1 MELKK
6 RALITGISGQDG
18 SYMADFLVGK
28 GYDVH
33 GLVRWSANNNT
44 SRIAHLLTKNAIT
57 IHHGDVNDSARI
69 EAVVATVRPDEIYHF
84 AAQSH
89 VGVSFSQPEYTLQV
103 TGLSTLRLLEAIR
116 KVDSR
121 IKFYQA
127 SSSEL
132 FGNMPPP
139 QNESTPFRPESP
151 YGVAKVAAYHS
162 TRLYRDAY
170 GIFAV
175 NGILFNHESERRGEE
190 FVTRKIT
197 VGLARIKAGL
207 ANELV
212 LGNLD
217 ARRDWGYAPE
227 YMEAVWR
234 MMHYERPEDFVIAT
248 GESHSVQEFLEQA
261 FGQVGLNWRNHVRVD
276 PSELR
281 PRDINTLVGD
291 TSKARLLLGWEPR
304 VKYPELVR
312 IMVSSDLKR
321 FGP

>member
-44 SRIAHLLTKNAIT
+44 SRIAHLLTKAAIT

-116 KVDSR
+116 KVDPR

-151 YGVAKVAAYHS
+151 YGVAKVAAYHA

-197 VGLARIKAGL
+197 LGLARIKAGL

-261 FGQVGLNWRNHVRVD
+261 FGQVGLNWRNHVRAD

-304 VKYPELVR
+304 VKFPELVR

>member
-151 YGVAKVAAYHS
+151 YGVAKVAAHHS

-304 VKYPELVR
+304 VKFPELVR